1 MNGMVQ
7 LEGHRT
13 LSDYNIQH
21 ECTLTVMLR
30 MTIGGGVSMA
40 DIEDSD
46 SDMMSDSQATTIR
59 YELDDNDESYD
70 PNDATNDMHDDHNED
85 SDDDDHN
92 EDSDDHDNNG
102 DPDDD
107 DNNGDPDHHEQHITI
122 VTTHH

>member
-59 YELDDNDESYD
+59 YELDDDESHD